1 MPAVPDGAAG
11 FLFNVFLRQAQ
22 EIRRVRLPQPTA
34 VGFAMTDDNVRLLR
48 RPMAVGLLAMT
59 RMRYN
64 KTMEQKFDEHG
75 SLEAD
80 MKRLAVEV
88 ERQKEIESR
97 EVIKA
102 ALGAK
107 IREGEPAGGA
117 GHEAA
122 ASAGASPLP
131 AYSDDATPE
140 MRLKVEQL
148 VDVAWHKG
156 IDAAVAEARALA
168 KQKDGPALLD
178 MFHDALTGKLHEEM
192 VRRGLL

>member
-1 MPAVPDGAAG
+1 M
-11 FLFNVFLRQAQ
+11 
-22 EIRRVRLPQPTA
+22 EPQ
-34 VGFAMTDDNVRLLR
+34 
-48 RPMAVGLLAMT
+48 
-59 RMRYN
+59 
-64 KTMEQKFDEHG
+64 FDEHKI
-75 SLEAD
+75 LEED

-88 ERQKEIESR
+88 ERQKETESR

-107 IREGEPAGGA
+107 IHEEAPASGARESASS
-117 GHEAA
+117 AA
-122 ASAGASPLP
+122 ASPLP
-131 AYSDDATPE
+131 SYFGDATPE

-156 IDAAVAEARALA
+156 VDAAVAEARAFA
-168 KQKDGPALLD
+168 KQKDGAALLD